1 MAGKI
6 KKGVLFAVGGMALV
20 LFATFIYINNDLG
33 PSAIRQ
39 TIEREVI
46 SKLPVLPGTAYDEGK
61 INLGEVKLENSDVAK
76 PESDADLDAV
86 FNADEPADNFDDLV
100 E

>member
-6 KKGVLFAVGGMALV
+6 KKGVLFAVGGIALV
-20 LFATFIYINNDLG
+20 LFAAFIYINNDLG

-46 SKLPVLPGTAYDEGK
+46 SKLPVVPGTPYEKQID
-61 INLGEVKLENSDVAK
+61 LEDSDVAK

>member
-1 MAGKI
+1 MAGKVT
-6 KKGVLFAVGGMALV
+6 KGVLFALGGIALV
-20 LFATFIYINNDLG
+20 LFAAFIYINNDLG

-46 SKLPVLPGTAYDEGK
+46 SKLPVVPGVPSENQVD
-61 INLGEVKLENSDVAK
+61 LEDSDSYVTK
-76 PESDADLDAV
+76 SDSDSDIDAV
-86 FNADEPADNFDDLV
+86 FNEDEPEDNFDDLV

>member
-20 LFATFIYINNDLG
+20 LFAAFIYINNDLG

-46 SKLPVLPGTAYDEGK
+46 SKLPAVPGVPT
-61 INLGEVKLENSDVAK
+61 ENQAGLTGSDIAK

>member
-1 MAGKI
+1 MAGKVT
-6 KKGVLFAVGGMALV
+6 KGVLFALGGIALV
-20 LFATFIYINNDLG
+20 LFAAFIYINNDLG

-39 TIEREVI
+39 ALEKEVI
-46 SKLPVLPGTAYDEGK
+46 SKLPVVPGTPSEKQSD
-61 INLGEVKLENSDVAK
+61 IENSNVTKTEPD
-76 PESDADLDAV
+76 SDLDAV

>member
-6 KKGVLFAVGGMALV
+6 TKGVLFAIGGIALV
-20 LFATFIYINNDLG
+20 LFAAFIYINNDLG

-46 SKLPVLPGTAYDEGK
+46 SKLPVVPGTPSENQVD
-61 INLGEVKLENSDVAK
+61 LESSDDAK
-76 PESDADLDAV
+76 PESDSNLDAV

>member
-6 KKGVLFAVGGMALV
+6 TKGVLFAIGGIALV
-20 LFATFIYINNDLG
+20 LFAAFIYINNDLG

-46 SKLPVLPGTAYDEGK
+46 SKLPVVPGTPSENQVD
-61 INLGEVKLENSDVAK
+61 LESSDVAK
-76 PESDADLDAV
+76 PESDANLDAV
-86 FNADEPADNFDDLV
+86 FNADELVDNFDDLV